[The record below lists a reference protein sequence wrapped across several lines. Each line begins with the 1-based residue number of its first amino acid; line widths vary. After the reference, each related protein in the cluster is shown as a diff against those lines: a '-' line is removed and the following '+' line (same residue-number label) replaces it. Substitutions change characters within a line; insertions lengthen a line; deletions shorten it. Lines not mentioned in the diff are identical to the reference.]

1 MKSNASTMSSSNQKE
16 TKTIMALFKQK
27 EYTSE
32 SGKKYTFQHPGVRA
46 VSKINDASK
55 NKFGV
60 VLEERMAEEI
70 LKHVIVQPKL
80 KIDDF
85 EDYKEYNEVIN
96 AAYSFI
102 AGQDEDESDGDQQAG
117 SQSEG

>member
-1 MKSNASTMSSSNQKE
+1 
-16 TKTIMALFKQK
+16 MANFKQK
-27 EYTSE
+27 NYE
-32 SGKKYTFQHPGVRA
+32 SKSGATYVFQFPGVRA

-60 VLEERMAEEI
+60 VMEERLSEEM

-85 EDYKEYNEVIN
+85 ESYEEYSEVIN
-96 AAYSFI
+96 AAYAFI
-102 AGQDEDESDGDQQAG
+102 SGQDKDEANDDQQEG